1 MPAEAEVTVALAAG
15 SAASDNPGMLIP
27 PDADLRRA
35 AESLGQRLLDARL
48 KLATAESCTGGWV
61 AKVATEVVGCSGW
74 FDCAF
79 VAYSYDAKEA
89 MLGVPR
95 VTLEQYGAVSEQVV
109 VAMVRGA
116 LSRSRADLAVAITGI
131 AGPGG
136 AVPGKPVGT
145 IWMAWGRGHHPPVT
159 RLLALSGDRD
169 SIRRQTVAEALAGLD
184 RLVNQE

>member
-1 MPAEAEVTVALAAG
+1 MAPLAARAG
-15 SAASDNPGMLIP
+15 PSDNRAMTTPTDLELH
-27 PDADLRRA
+27 DAA
-35 AESLGQRLLDARL
+35 AALGGLLLDARL

-61 AKVATEVVGCSGW
+61 AKVVTEVVGCSGW
-74 FDCAF
+74 FDGAF

-131 AGPGG
+131 AGPNG

-169 SIRRQTVAEALAGLD
+169 AIRRQTVAEALAGLGQ
-184 RLVNQE
+184 LVNQD